1 MISEQLKF
9 FLAKYLRSKS
19 GGDYTEIELWI
30 QPNPALAPGSPPSN
44 IWSFPSFDRYSFSP
58 YPDIEDDHHDFVKWK
73 ADPLK
78 VRPCGGFSR
87 LFFLPNQEINSPR
100 LPGECDAIFCDLDIP
115 IPHMA
120 GMHGSDLPILS
131 VFTTWCQVSTGP
143 RLSPHTT
150 PLESKSVKLPSP
162 SSDDFSKAHLESYI
176 DPPPLH

>member
-1 MISEQLKF
+1 MNSAQPSIGPWEPPL
-9 FLAKYLRSKS
+9 KYLVIS
-19 GGDYTEIELWI
+19 I
-30 QPNPALAPGSPPSN
+30 
-44 IWSFPSFDRYSFSP
+44 IWSLFFFTIPRYWRWSSWFCQLESRSIP
-58 YPDIEDDHHDFVKWK
+58 G
-73 ADPLK
+73 
-78 VRPCGGFSR
+78 GGFSR

-120 GMHGSDLPILS
+120 GKHGSDLPILS
-131 VFTTWCQVSTGP
+131 VFTTWCQVSTGA